1 MPRVSIKQRTQ
12 AAPAPLPAGI
22 SGEGRA
28 HAYFAGE
35 KDPLHLVL
43 LEIEQGKRL
52 KVCSGAQHLTMFVWE
67 GRIEGGG
74 LTLDKGS
81 SLIAEK
87 GATVELLGV
96 DSLSSIL
103 VFSAG
108 RTPCDDR
115 PGGHL
120 HLLPVEAVPR
130 SNALGGASN
139 LGGAMHAN
147 SACPTC
153 EVWLH
158 ENFFFTGTEKRADAE
173 AGVHSHT
180 EDEIIFVTDG
190 EIRLGAR
197 LFPRGTAVA
206 ISADTLYSFT
216 AGPGGMSFVNFRA
229 ATPGDIRFANGVT
242 MSETGYWAGKL
253 PEPQYA
259 DIRSA

>member
-1 MPRVSIKQRTQ
+1 MQ
-12 AAPAPLPAGI
+12 AGPAPLPAGF
-22 SGEGRA
+22 SGEARA
-28 HAYFAGE
+28 CAYFSDV

-43 LEIEQGKRL
+43 LEIERGKRL
-52 KVCSGAQHLTMFVWE
+52 RVSSGGQHRTMFVWE
-67 GRIEGGG
+67 GGIEGNGVP
-74 LTLDKGS
+74 LDKGS

-87 GATVELLGV
+87 GTTVEIVGV
-96 DSLSSIL
+96 EPLSAIL

-108 RTPCDDR
+108 RTPCDAR

-120 HLLPVEAVPR
+120 HLLPAAAVPR
-130 SNALGGASN
+130 SDALGGASN

-147 SACPTC
+147 AACPGC

-158 ENFFFTGTEKRADAE
+158 ENAFFTGTDKRADSD

-206 ISADTLYSFT
+206 ISAETLYSFT
-216 AGPGGMSFVNFRA
+216 AGPGGMRFVNFRA

-242 MSETGYWAGKL
+242 MSETEYWADRL
-253 PEPQYA
+253 PVPRYVESRPA
-259 DIRSA
+259 